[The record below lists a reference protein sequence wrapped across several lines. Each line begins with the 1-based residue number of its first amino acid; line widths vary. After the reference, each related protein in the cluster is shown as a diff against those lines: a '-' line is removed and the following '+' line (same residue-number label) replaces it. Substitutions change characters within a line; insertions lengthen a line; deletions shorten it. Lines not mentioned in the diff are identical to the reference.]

1 MTISHSAF
9 VNLYNK
15 DQKIFSDIFSSKTLG
30 ELTREIISKSKKF
43 EDLGYPDADKVK
55 GDLFEI
61 FAECFF
67 KILAAD
73 NRVGVYGYQP
83 GPPTEDYGV
92 DGVGVGMDGKPST
105 IQVKFRSNQN
115 EELTIKDIKN
125 FQGISYRKYGVPVDT
140 NQNLILFTNAKG
152 LHWITE
158 ANVLSGAT
166 RTIGGDQISKLV
178 DGNSVFWKMVV
189 DMVVR
194 TVEIRYR
201 KNQ

>member
-1 MTISHSAF
+1 MMISHSAF
-9 VNLYNK
+9 VNIYNK
-15 DQKIFSDIFSSKTLG
+15 DINLFSDLFSSKTLT
-30 ELTREIISKSKKF
+30 ELTKKIVQIF
-43 EDLGYPDADKVK
+43 KRYSDLGYKDGDKLK

-67 KILAAD
+67 KILSAD
-73 NRVGVYGYQP
+73 NRIGVYGYEP

-92 DGVGVGMDGKPST
+92 DGVGLGMDEKPCT
-105 IQVKFRSNQN
+105 IQVKFRSNQT
-115 EELTIKDIKN
+115 EELTIKDLKN

-178 DGNSVFWKMVV
+178 DGNTIFWKIVNDVV
-189 DMVVR
+189 NN
-194 TVEIRYR
+194 TIKIRFAF
-201 KNQ
+201 Q